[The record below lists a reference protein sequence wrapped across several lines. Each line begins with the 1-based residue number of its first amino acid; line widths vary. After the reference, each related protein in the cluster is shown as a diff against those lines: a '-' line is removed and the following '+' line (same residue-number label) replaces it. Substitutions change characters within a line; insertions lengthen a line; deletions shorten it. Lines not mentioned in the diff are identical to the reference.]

1 MKNLLFTILFFLSTI
16 CVAQNDLVRVNNLVS
31 ECTTSLQNK
40 NINTY
45 LISKRYCIGNV
56 EIFQLPSGK
65 LCFSKGTYYAVYIF
79 WIEEEKYMI
88 KKIDNCGMFE
98 TLELNNSN
106 VIDFVD
112 IYKEDIQKNPVKH
125 YEFSSKDSGPLQR
138 TEIHS
143 CAREI
148 EYRNGNGVVITQ
160 NYNLFDITND
170 ALEEN
175 INYAYNN
182 GLNTVELDKM
192 MSYEIEQID
201 DLFRRQ

>member
-1 MKNLLFTILFFLSTI
+1 MKRLLFTVLFFLSALSF
-16 CVAQNDLVRVNNLVS
+16 AQNDLERVNNLVS
-31 ECTTSLQNK
+31 EFTKSLQIK

-45 LISKRYCIGNV
+45 LISKRYCVGNV

-65 LCFSKGTYYAVYIF
+65 LCYSRGTYYAVYLF

-88 KKIDNCGMFE
+88 KKIDNCGFFE

-106 VIDFVD
+106 VIDFIS
-112 IYKEDIQKNPVKH
+112 IYQKDIQKNPVKH
-125 YEFSSKDSGPLQR
+125 YEFSSKNSGPLQR

-143 CAREI
+143 CVREI
-148 EYRNGNGVVITQ
+148 EYWNGNGLVISQ
-160 NYNLFDITND
+160 RYNLFDITND

-201 DLFRRQ
+201 HLFRRQ